1 MTNVVMPRL
10 DPGMQSGKIVEW
22 LKKEGDLVRKGE
34 AILVVEG
41 EKTTFEIEAPDSGVL
56 SKILAQVGN
65 DVQVAEPVAIIGEDD
80 RTSKSEASSRTVR
93 QEGANQGSMPSP
105 QSYVPTGPSY
115 AKVPTTADRIVASP
129 AARRLA
135 QEHHVDLATL
145 SGTGPGG
152 RISREDVIA
161 TIEQPP
167 KTAAA
172 ASKLLQPLV
181 LRRMKLEGIRRAV
194 AERLSF
200 SARTCVPVTITME
213 ADATKLVALKEKES
227 HISFTAFAVKAA
239 AKALEKHTAINSTI
253 EGDEITTYAQVN
265 VAVAIHTEEGLVAP
279 VVSKA
284 NEKPLKEIN
293 SAIEELSQKAKE
305 KQLTIEELTGGT
317 FTITNLGAHDIESF
331 APVINPPQCAILG
344 LGRIVYKPFALG
356 GRVSARPSTMLTL
369 VFDHRIVDGV
379 PAARFL
385 QDLKRNLED
394 PESLL

>member
-1 MTNVVMPRL
+1 MTDVVMPRL

-22 LKKEGDLVRKGE
+22 LKKEGDQVRKGE

-56 SKILAQVGN
+56 SKILAPVGT
-65 DVQVAEPVAIIGEDD
+65 DVQVAEPVAIIGESG
-80 RTSKSEASSRTVR
+80 RTSPSEASSRTVR
-93 QEGANQGSMPSP
+93 QEGANQGSVTSP
-105 QSYVPTGPSY
+105 QSYVPSGSSS

-135 QEHHVDLATL
+135 QEHHVELATL

-161 TIEQPP
+161 AIEQAP
-167 KTAAA
+167 KAAAA
-172 ASKLLQPLV
+172 ASKMVQPLV
-181 LRRMKLEGIRRAV
+181 LRRVKLEGIRKVV

-213 ADATKLVALKEKES
+213 ADATKLVAMKEKES

-279 VVSKA
+279 VVSRA

-293 SAIEELSQKAKE
+293 LVIDALSQKARE
-305 KQLTIEELTGGT
+305 KRLTIEDLTGGT

-356 GRVSARPSTMLTL
+356 GQVSARPSTMLTL

>member
-1 MTNVVMPRL
+1 MTDVVMPRL

-22 LKKEGDLVRKGE
+22 MKKEGDQVHKGE

-41 EKTTFEIEAPDSGVL
+41 EKTTFEIEAPESGVL

-65 DVQVAEPVAIIGEDD
+65 DVQVAEPVAIIGESSG
-80 RTSKSEASSRTVR
+80 TSQSEASSKTVR
-93 QEGANQGSMPSP
+93 REGANQRSMASP
-105 QSYVPTGPSY
+105 QSYVPQGPSA
-115 AKVPTTADRIVASP
+115 AKVPMTDRIVASP

-161 TIEQPP
+161 AIEPP
-167 KTAAA
+167 KTAVV
-172 ASKLLQPLV
+172 ASRMVQPQV
-181 LRRMKLEGIRRAV
+181 LRRVKLEGIRKAV

-213 ADATKLVALKEKES
+213 ADATKLVAMKEKES

-239 AKALEKHTAINSTI
+239 AKALENHTAINSTI
-253 EGDEITTYAQVN
+253 EGDEITTYAQIN
-265 VAVAIHTEEGLVAP
+265 VAIAIHTEEGLVAP

-284 NEKPLKEIN
+284 NEKPLREIN
-293 SAIEELSQKAKE
+293 LVIDELSQKAKE
-305 KQLTIEELTGGT
+305 KRLTIEDLTGGT
-317 FTITNLGAHDIESF
+317 FTITNLGAHDVESF

-385 QDLKRNLED
+385 QNLKRNLED